1 MTSRA
6 GARKRD
12 TYRHG
17 DLRNAL
23 IQAGLEL
30 VRDGGPNAVVL
41 REVTRRVGVVPNAAY
56 RHFADRNALLRAIRQ
71 AALAQLA
78 AAMETELAALPP
90 ADDPVESARD
100 RIRALAAGYLRFA
113 QAEPGLF
120 RAAFS
125 TSDMTDT
132 ATGTTTAEN
141 ESAYGPGGLSAF
153 QLLGAA
159 LDDLVESGALPAE
172 RRPGAEYFVWS
183 AVHGLAVLL
192 IDGPLRGLLPVQV
205 DEAGQRLMDSIE
217 RGI

>member
-1 MTSRA
+1 MTSRTSA
-6 GARKRD
+6 GKRD

-17 DLRNAL
+17 NLRNAL
-23 IQAGLEL
+23 IQTGLEL
-30 VRDGGPNAVVL
+30 VRDGGPDAVVL

-78 AAMETELAALPP
+78 AAMETEPAALPP
-90 ADDPVESARD
+90 AGDPVESARA
-100 RIRALAAGYLRFA
+100 RVRALAAGYLRFA

-125 TSDMTDT
+125 TTDMADT
-132 ATGTTTAEN
+132 EN
-141 ESAYGPGGLSAF
+141 EAADGPGGLTAF
-153 QLLGAA
+153 QLLGEA
-159 LDDLVESGALPAE
+159 LDDLVETGALPPD

-192 IDGPLRGLLPVQV
+192 IDGPLRGLLPVQAH
-205 DEAGQRLMDSIE
+205 EAGERLMDSIE

>member
-1 MTSRA
+1 MTGT

-17 DLRNAL
+17 NLRNAL

-30 VRDGGPNAVVL
+30 VRDGGPDAVVL

-90 ADDPVESARD
+90 ADDPVESARA
-100 RIRALAAGYLRFA
+100 RIRALATSYLRFA
-113 QAEPGLF
+113 QAESGLF

-125 TSDMTDT
+125 TTDMADT
-132 ATGTTTAEN
+132 EN
-141 ESAYGPGGLSAF
+141 ESADGPGGLTAF

-159 LDDLVESGALPAE
+159 LDDLVESGALPPG

-192 IDGPLRGLLPVQV
+192 IDGPLRGLLPVQAQ
-205 DEAGQRLMDSIE
+205 EAGQRLMDSIE